1 MSGRVLVVD
10 DLLPNVRL
18 LEARL
23 SAEYLSVVT
32 AMNGPKAI
40 EICKRGECD
49 LVLLDVMMPGMD
61 GFEVCRYLKNSPAT
75 AHLPIVMVTA
85 LDQPADRVKGLEAGA
100 DDFLTKPVNELA
112 LLARVRSLLR
122 LKIMTDEL
130 QARSANTD
138 DIGLKDTITKA
149 MADDGNNGRIL
160 LVDDRQSSIDRI
172 CRGLQQNH
180 LVQIESDP
188 TAALILAPEGDYD
201 LVIISLSLQ
210 GYDALRLCGQIRAL
224 ERTRHLP
231 ILIVSDPD
239 DEKRVVRALDLG
251 VNDYLIRPI
260 DRLELM
266 ARARSQ
272 VRRRRYAVRLRENVQ
287 ESMTMA
293 VTDSLTSLYNRR
305 YLTSHLAT
313 MMANSMGGRADLCLL
328 ILDID
333 YFKRVNDTHGHDA
346 GDEVL
351 KEFAQ
356 RLKKAVRGIDLVC
369 RYGGEEFVVL
379 MPDTDSLVAFRVA
392 ERIRTT
398 VAMEPFHIHRG
409 QKTINVT
416 VSIGL
421 GVLDANMSTPNELM
435 KSADMALYR
444 AKNEGRN
451 RVVSQAA

>member
-1 MSGRVLVVD
+1 MSGRILVVD

-32 AMNGPKAI
+32 ATNGPAAI
-40 EICKRGECD
+40 EICKRGDVD
-49 LVLLDVMMPGMD
+49 LVLLDVMMPEMD

-75 AHLPIVMVTA
+75 AHLPVVMVTA
-85 LDQPADRVKGLEAGA
+85 LDQPTDRVKGLESGA
-100 DDFLTKPVNELA
+100 DDFLTKPVNEIA

-130 QARSANTD
+130 RTRSANSD
-138 DIGLKDTITKA
+138 DIGLKETVNKA
-149 MADDGNNGRIL
+149 MSDDGLNGRIL
-160 LVDDRQSSIDRI
+160 LVDDRQTSVDRI
-172 CRGLQQNH
+172 CRSLQQSH
-180 LVQIESDP
+180 MVVIESDP
-188 TAALILAPEGDYD
+188 TAALINAPEGDYD
-201 LVIISLSLQ
+201 LMIVSLSLQ
-210 GYDALRLCGQIRAL
+210 GYDALRLCGQIRAI

-231 ILIVSDPD
+231 ILVIADPD
-239 DEKRVVRALDLG
+239 EEKRIVRALDLG
-251 VNDYLIRPI
+251 VNDYLMRPI

-266 ARARSQ
+266 ARTRSQ
-272 VRRRRYAVRLRENVQ
+272 VRRRRYSVRLRENVQ

-293 VTDSLTSLYNRR
+293 VTDQLTNLYNRR

-313 MMANSMGGRADLCLL
+313 LMANAAGGRADLCLL
-328 ILDID
+328 ILDVD
-333 YFKRVNDTHGHDA
+333 YFKRVNDSHGHDA

-379 MPDTDSLVAFRVA
+379 MPDTDAMVAFRVA

-398 VAMEPFHIHRG
+398 VAMEPFSIHRG

-421 GVLDANMSTPNELM
+421 GVLDANMTSPNELM

-444 AKNEGRN
+444 AKSEGRN
-451 RVVSQAA
+451 RVVSHAA

>member
-10 DLLPNVRL
+10 DLVPNVKL

-40 EICKRGECD
+40 EICERGDCD
-49 LVLLDVMMPGMD
+49 MVLLDVMMPGMD
-61 GFEVCRYLKNSPAT
+61 GFEVCRYLKNSPLT

-85 LDQPADRVKGLEAGA
+85 LDQPSDRVKGLEAGA
-100 DDFLTKPVNELA
+100 DDFLTKPVNDVA
-112 LLARVRSLLR
+112 LLARVKSLLR
-122 LKIMTDEL
+122 LKFMTDEL
-130 QARSANTD
+130 RTRAGAGDGLGPTASATSD
-138 DIGLKDTITKA
+138 EGL
-149 MADDGNNGRIL
+149 NGKIL
-160 LVDDRQSSIDRI
+160 LVDDRPSSIDRI
-172 CRGLQQNH
+172 CRSLQPH
-180 LVQIESDP
+180 HFVVIEGDP
-188 TAALILAPEGDYD
+188 TVALLNAPDGDFDLAIVSMTLEGH
-201 LVIISLSLQ
+201 
-210 GYDALRLCGQIRAL
+210 DALRLCGQLRAI

-231 ILIVSDPD
+231 ILLVSEPD
-239 DEKRVVRALDLG
+239 DERRVVRALDLG
-251 VNDYLIRPI
+251 VNDYLVRPV
-260 DRLELM
+260 DRLELL
-266 ARARSQ
+266 ARARTQ
-272 VRRRRYAVRLRENVQ
+272 IRRRRYSLRLRENMQ

-293 VTDSLTSLYNRR
+293 VTDPLTNLYNRR

-313 MMANSMGGRADLCLL
+313 LMASAAGGRGDLCLL
-328 ILDID
+328 ILDVD
-333 YFKRVNDTHGHDA
+333 YFKRVNDSHGHDA

-379 MPDTDSLVAFRVA
+379 MPDTDSMVAFRVA

-398 VAMEPFHIHRG
+398 VAMEPFQIHRG
-409 QKTINVT
+409 HKTINVT

-421 GVLDANMSTPNELM
+421 GTLDRTMTSPNELM

-451 RVVSQAA
+451 RVVAHAA

>member
-10 DLLPNVRL
+10 DLVPNVKL

-32 AMNGPKAI
+32 AMNGPSAI
-40 EICKRGECD
+40 EICERGECD
-49 LVLLDVMMPGMD
+49 MILLDVMMPGMD
-61 GFEVCRYLKNSPAT
+61 GFEVCRYLKNSPRT

-85 LDQPADRVKGLEAGA
+85 LDQPSDRVKGLESGA
-100 DDFLTKPVNELA
+100 DDFLTKPVNDVA

-122 LKIMTDEL
+122 LKFMTDEL
-130 QARSANTD
+130 RTRAGAGDALEAGASPTE
-138 DIGLKDTITKA
+138 
-149 MADDGNNGRIL
+149 DDGLNGKIL
-160 LVDDRQSSIDRI
+160 LVDDRQSSVDRI
-172 CRGLQQNH
+172 CRSLQAQH
-180 LVQIESDP
+180 FVVIESDP
-188 TAALILAPEGDYD
+188 TAALINAPEGDFD
-201 LVIISLSLQ
+201 LAIISMALE
-210 GYDALRLCGQIRAL
+210 GYDALRLCGQLRAI

-231 ILIVSDPD
+231 ILVLSEPD
-239 DEKRVVRALDLG
+239 DERRVIRALDLG

-260 DRLELM
+260 DRLELL
-266 ARARSQ
+266 ARARTQ
-272 VRRRRYAVRLRENVQ
+272 IRRRRYSVRLRESMQ
-287 ESMTMA
+287 ESMAMA
-293 VTDSLTSLYNRR
+293 VTDPLTNLYNRR

-313 MMANSMGGRADLCLL
+313 LMANASGGRGDLCLL
-328 ILDID
+328 ILDVD
-333 YFKRVNDTHGHDA
+333 YFKRVNDSHGHDA

-351 KEFAQ
+351 REFAQ

-379 MPDTDSLVAFRVA
+379 MPDTDSMVAFRVA

-398 VAMEPFHIHRG
+398 VAMEPFQIHRG

-421 GVLDANMSTPNELM
+421 GTLDRSMTSPNELM

-451 RVVSQAA
+451 RVVAHAA